1 MIRPACFHGS
11 ALCERRDAQIFIR
24 CLVFTLLLLMM
35 PALRAQTNPSPA
47 VPPQIASA
55 RTVFL
60 SNAGEEE
67 KANSERIY
75 KRLWTAL
82 SHAGQYKLV
91 ASPVSADLILETHYS
106 KRPDRSG
113 TNESGVVRYVYF
125 IRLDVLDRAT
135 HVTLW
140 SVTEYL
146 DLLSN
151 QFQFDPA
158 LDAATDALLADL
170 RALGAGKFPTTT
182 SSPDKG

>member
-1 MIRPACFHGS
+1 MIVRYLAAVIMF
-11 ALCERRDAQIFIR
+11 
-24 CLVFTLLLLMM
+24 LMTQG
-35 PALRAQTNPSPA
+35 LRAQTNSTPA
-47 VPPQIASA
+47 VPPEIAAA

-67 KANSERIY
+67 KVNSERVY

-82 SHAGQYKLV
+82 SHVGQYKLV
-91 ASPVSADLILETHYS
+91 PSPASADLILESHYM

-113 TNESGVVRYVYF
+113 TSETGVVRYVYF

-151 QFQFDPA
+151 QFNFDA
-158 LDAATDALLADL
+158 AIDAATDALLVDL
-170 RALGAGKFPTTT
+170 RALGAGKFPTSTL
-182 SSPDKG
+182 SPEKG